1 VYPYIGETSFIAS
14 PGMAGIVGNIYTG
27 LEDFEEQ
34 GFLLHIIRKDD
45 LFVDVG
51 ANVGGY
57 TLLAA
62 GICHAQVIAIEPIPA
77 AIERLTLNIR
87 LNNLA
92 EKVKIIRAGCSST
105 REVLKFTNDLDVL
118 NRVVA
123 PNENSASGKTLDV
136 KALPLDEILSG
147 LKPVLL
153 KIDVE
158 GYELEVIRG
167 AKETLQK
174 PSLLAVIVELHGHE
188 NRYGFDYRDVHD
200 FLTANGFSPCTY
212 DPFTRSLSLQ
222 NDYNHYKFNTLYI
235 RNHAIIRKRIQ
246 QGKSV
251 VVLGQTF

>member
-1 VYPYIGETSFIAS
+1 
-14 PGMAGIVGNIYTG
+14 M
-27 LEDFEEQ
+27 
-34 GFLLHIIRKDD
+34 
-45 LFVDVG
+45 
-51 ANVGGY
+51 
-57 TLLAA
+57 
-62 GICHAQVIAIEPIPA
+62 IAIEPIPA